1 MSKENKIKIGDLDIK
16 LIKLLQEDIPLV
28 ERPFLEI
35 SKDLNISEKEVI
47 SWIKKSLKSGLM
59 RRFGAR
65 ISHRKIGINANPMI
79 AWKIP
84 ESKVEECGNILAKNV
99 EVTHCYERATSVE
112 WPYNIYTM
120 IHCKNKSQADK
131 IAKKLSDQ
139 IKITDYILLYSI
151 KELKKTHMA
160 YFSEKETNKKG

>member
-1 MSKENKIKIGDLDIK
+1 MDKENKLKIDDLDIK

-35 SKDLNISEKEVI
+35 SKKLNITEKEVI
-47 SWIKKSLKSGLM
+47 SWVKKSLNSGLM

-84 ESKVEECGNILAKNV
+84 ESRVEECGNILAKNPD
-99 EVTHCYERATSVE
+99 VTHCYERATSDE

-120 IHCKNKSQADK
+120 IHCKSKSEADK
-131 IAKKLSDQ
+131 IAKSLSDQ

-151 KELKKTHMA
+151 RELKKTHMA
-160 YFSEKETNKKG
+160 YFTDKKGK